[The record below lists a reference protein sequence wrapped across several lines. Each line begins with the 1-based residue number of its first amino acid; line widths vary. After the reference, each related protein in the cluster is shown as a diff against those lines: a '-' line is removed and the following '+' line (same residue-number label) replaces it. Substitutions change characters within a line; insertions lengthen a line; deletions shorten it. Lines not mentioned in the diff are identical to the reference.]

1 MKKLLVVNGPN
12 LNLLGEREQAVYGKK
27 SLGEIEQ
34 KLVSMGREAQIE
46 VEFFQSNHE
55 GDIVDQLQGAKGRFD
70 CIIIN
75 PAAFTH
81 TSIAIRDTLAA
92 IGVPTIE
99 VHMSNIY
106 AREEFRRHSFVA
118 PVVRGQISGFGAYSY
133 VLAFLAAKAILA
145 GEQ

>member
-12 LNLLGEREQAVYGKK
+12 LNLLGEREQAIYGKK
-27 SLGEIEQ
+27 SLDEIEQ

-55 GDIVDQLQGAKGRFD
+55 GDIVDQLQRAKGRVD
-70 CIIIN
+70 CILIN